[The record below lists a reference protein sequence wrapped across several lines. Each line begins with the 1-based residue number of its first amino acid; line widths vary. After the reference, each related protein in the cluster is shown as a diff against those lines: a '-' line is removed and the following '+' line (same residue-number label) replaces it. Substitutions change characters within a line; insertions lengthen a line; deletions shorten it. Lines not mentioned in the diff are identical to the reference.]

1 MHNLPNKP
9 LTGGSMLQN
18 PENKGDDLQ
27 NLESAGVMV
36 LYWSFGKDTSLRL
49 VDSVATLNLILST
62 EARRRM

>member
-27 NLESAGVMV
+27 NPESAGVMV
-36 LYWSFGKDTSLRL
+36 LYWSFGEGHKPAAGGFCRYPKP
-49 VDSVATLNLILST
+49 DSIG
-62 EARRRM
+62 RRAGRM